1 MFRSLLNW
9 VQRNEIRCEIKNPS
23 YEGLFDIFQVR
34 IPYCKGTITNPFEMF
49 TVDVPAEFFNVPEK
63 V

>member
-9 VQRNEIRCEIKNPS
+9 VQRNENRGEIKNPS
-23 YEGLFDIFQVR
+23 YEGLFDIFQAG